1 MSNTYSVYANGAE
14 LLETEDRAQAIQLAK
29 AKANELQTRVIVCEN
44 DESNG
49 KQREIMQVN
58 PK

>member
-1 MSNTYSVYANGAE
+1 MNFTYGVYANGAE
-14 LLETEDRAQAIQLAK
+14 LLETEDRAQAIRLAK
-29 AKANELQTRVIVCEN
+29 AKADELQTRVTVCEN

-49 KQREIMQVN
+49 EQREIMQVN

>member
-1 MSNTYSVYANGAE
+1 MFTYSIYASGAE
-14 LLETEDRAQAIQLAK
+14 LLETEDRAQAIRLAK
-29 AKANELQTRVIVCEN
+29 AKTDELQTRVTVCEN

-49 KQREIMQVN
+49 EQREIMQVQ

>member
-1 MSNTYSVYANGAE
+1 MNFTYSVYANGAE

-29 AKANELQTRVIVCEN
+29 AKADELQTRVTVCEN

-49 KQREIMQVN
+49 EQYPVIEVN
-58 PK
+58 PQ

>member
-1 MSNTYSVYANGAE
+1 MNFTYSVYANGIE
-14 LLETEDRAQAIQLAK
+14 LLETEDRAQANQTAK
-29 AKANELQTRVIVCEN
+29 AKADELQTRVTICEN

-49 KQREIMQVN
+49 EQREIMQLQ

>member
-1 MSNTYSVYANGAE
+1 MNFTYSVYANGAE

-29 AKANELQTRVIVCEN
+29 AKTDELQTLVTVCEN

-49 KQREIMQVN
+49 EQREIMQVQ